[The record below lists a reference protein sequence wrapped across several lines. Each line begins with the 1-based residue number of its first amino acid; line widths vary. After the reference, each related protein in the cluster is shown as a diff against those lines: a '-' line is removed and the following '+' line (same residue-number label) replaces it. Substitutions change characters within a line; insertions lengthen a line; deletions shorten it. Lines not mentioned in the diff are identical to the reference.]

1 MLMNHVNSCHG
12 NNVFFIVQLSISCTT
27 KILCVSG
34 VPMNNL
40 ALMKK
45 ISPQVI
51 LICNKLERFI
61 YINNTYMNCF
71 KSSICSV
78 PYTSV
83 WLRVVITWIDNIA
96 YYI

>member
-1 MLMNHVNSCHG
+1 MYDKNSLHFRG
-12 NNVFFIVQLSISCTT
+12 PNEQFGTHEKLSWECE
-27 KILCVSG
+27 LG
-34 VPMNNL
+34 Q
-40 ALMKK
+40 

-71 KSSICSV
+71 KSGICSV

-83 WLRVVITWIDNIA
+83 WLRAVITWIDNIA